1 MSESAST
8 LLQYFKGISGAIR
21 GAIFALG
28 LKPIRAKA
36 YQGLTRCVVA
46 GVILNLA
53 AASCIFPIV
62 VISKGLAG
70 LTGWD
75 CALSFWEACFK
86 FLKFSSW
93 IIPTIGLFIIRNVSP
108 SKSFTIALKTL
119 DSELAERIEKAK
131 PENACVS
138 MRGLA
143 IRIVKQV
150 GILIAINLLCLVPVV
165 GRFVMPAAIY
175 FRMARPEALKLSV
188 ANVIFFI
195 VCFGMPLEWAKWLL
209 SLQSAALCLGYE
221 LLAPYVAKRKAIA
234 KMNDDDDD
242 RVGDVLNQKQPAVMA
257 FAAPWMLVLSI
268 PIFGMCAWEVMEGAA
283 AYFLVNL
290 E

>member
-1 MSESAST
+1 
-8 LLQYFKGISGAIR
+8 
-21 GAIFALG
+21 
-28 LKPIRAKA
+28 
-36 YQGLTRCVVA
+36 
-46 GVILNLA
+46 
-53 AASCIFPIV
+53 
-62 VISKGLAG
+62 
-70 LTGWD
+70 
-75 CALSFWEACFK
+75 LSFWEACFK

-108 SKSFTIALKTL
+108 SKVKNSFLRQNRDNACRLRQSFTIALKTL